1 MAYARPILSLT
12 LYLSLLHSH
21 IYILTLSKHKP
32 GVLVGNEAVPEFTA
46 KTLPPGSAPSDR
58 TFKPNSAN
66 TIHPTS
72 ETDDNKDP
80 DATTSASDTLG
91 GATSGDVY
99 TGLGKPVQGQSSAE
113 LEHNGYPHRKR
124 PETGLVGVAGG
135 VYATDHP
142 VDEGVQPEQRALEKE
157 EGVYAGKRGE
167 KVERAGEDRL
177 EQVRA
182 EGL

>member
-1 MAYARPILSLT
+1 M
-12 LYLSLLHSH
+12 
-21 IYILTLSKHKP
+21 
-32 GVLVGNEAVPEFTA
+32 LVGNEAVPEFTA

-58 TFKPNSAN
+58 TFKPNPAN
-66 TIHPTS
+66 TIPPTA
-72 ETDDNKDP
+72 EGDNDNSNNNQDP

-135 VYATDHP
+135 VHATNHP

-157 EGVYAGKRGE
+157 EGEYAGKRGE
-167 KVERAGEDRL
+167 KAGES
-177 EQVRA
+177 
-182 EGL
+182 G